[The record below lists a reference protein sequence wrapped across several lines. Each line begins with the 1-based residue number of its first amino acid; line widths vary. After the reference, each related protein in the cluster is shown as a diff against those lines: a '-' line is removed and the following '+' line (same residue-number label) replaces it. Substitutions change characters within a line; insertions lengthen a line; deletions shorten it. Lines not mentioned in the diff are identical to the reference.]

1 MAIVYAEEQDVIF
14 LFNLLIHSLSIPIA
28 ANGVLSAASKLLN
41 AGTELQ
47 NSGPSQSLTSSLPP
61 PH

>member
-14 LFNLLIHSLSIPIA
+14 LINSLIHPLSIPIA

-41 AGTELQ
+41 AGTEFQ
-47 NSGPSQSLTSSLPP
+47 NSGPSQSLTSSPPP